1 MALRKKL
8 SWSSV
13 LLTVAASFTA
23 IILCSCSGVVSSG
36 NQGSP
41 GNGGSS
47 ATRITPTIAW
57 ASPSAITNPTPL
69 SATQLDAT
77 ARRAGGFVYRPPA
90 GTVRA
95 AGTQS
100 HSVTFTPTNT
110 AAYNQAQASVPITV
124 NPPT

>member
-1 MALRKKL
+1 MALRHKL

-13 LLTVAASFTA
+13 LPTLAASFTA

-47 ATRITPTIAW
+47 ATKITPTIAW

-69 SATQLDAT
+69 TATQLDRTASAT
-77 ARRAGGFVYRPPA
+77 GSFVYNPA
-90 GTVRA
+90 TGTVLA
-95 AGTQS
+95 AGTQTL
-100 HSVTFTPTNT
+100 SVPFPPTNT
-110 AAYNQAQASVPITV
+110 AAYNQAQASVSITV
-124 NPPT
+124 N